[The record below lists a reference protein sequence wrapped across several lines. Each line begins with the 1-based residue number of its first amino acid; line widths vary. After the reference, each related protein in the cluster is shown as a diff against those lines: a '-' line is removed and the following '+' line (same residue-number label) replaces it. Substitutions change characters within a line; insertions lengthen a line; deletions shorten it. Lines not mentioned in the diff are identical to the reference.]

1 MISCL
6 KLYMDNIVNGV
17 SASSLFPEIPTIPFY
32 PENGSCW
39 GKLNVF
45 KTRVKKVITLD
56 IGTFRAKEIILQSP
70 DDKTIYTCQGLKAL
84 APYRCTYGYD
94 VIVSVGYALFV
105 HCRSDQEIIKELAQ
119 RNISI
124 SDRGISFLGKKFI
137 TYLALAHRESRQR
150 IRKAM
155 ALRGGYILHLDGTC
169 EGDSPHLFSGLDGIA
184 EIVLDNVKLPSEK
197 GELIIPFLRQI
208 KQQYGD
214 PIATVHDMGKGILS
228 AIEAVFPGK
237 PDFICH
243 FHFLSDIGK
252 DLLGDE
258 YKRIRDGL
266 KKLKIRSLL
275 RQKARALENT
285 VAVDHKAVEALKTSF
300 NKGEMEPSFLHQM
313 PALAA
318 FVMIRWT
325 FETSGQLKGYG
336 FPFDRLHLLFYHRLQ
351 EIYSFI
357 KQIRD
362 IPRERE
368 NKAYKPLYQLFE
380 SIKKV
385 IDDPELSKAVVQ
397 MEERVEV
404 FDNLRKALRIA
415 LPEGK
420 KGLNDDGDDLDNIKT
435 IEEKVKEFRE
445 QIMTDNR
452 LSQKDAYKKMIQQ
465 IDTYREKLFADPI
478 PVDTPCGRVFIQPQR
493 TNNTMERLFRDIK
506 RRNRKKSGTVSLSK
520 TLKAILADTPLV
532 KNLDNEEYLSIILD
546 GCSTLEERF
555 AKIDSNMVL
564 EEMKKDEKK
573 SERLHPELKKIIRH
587 PDLPQKLKALFAQHA

>member
-1 MISCL
+1 
-6 KLYMDNIVNGV
+6 MDKVVNGV
-17 SASSLFPEIPTIPFY
+17 SASSLFSEIPIIPFY
-32 PENGSCW
+32 PENRCCGEF
-39 GKLNVF
+39 NVF
-45 KTRVKKVITLD
+45 KTRMKKVVTLD
-56 IGTFRAKEIILQSP
+56 IGAFRAKEIILQSP
-70 DDKTIYTCQGLKAL
+70 EDKSIYASQGLKAL
-84 APYRCTYGYD
+84 TPYRCTYGYD

-137 TYLALAHRESRQR
+137 TYLALAHRESRKR

-197 GELIIPFLRQI
+197 ADLIIPFLQQI
-208 KQQYGD
+208 KQQYGN

-228 AIEAVFPGK
+228 AIEVVFPGN

-258 YKRIRDGL
+258 YKQIRDGL
-266 KKLKIRSLL
+266 KRLKIRSIL
-275 RQKARALENT
+275 RQKARTLEST
-285 VAVDHKAVEALKTSF
+285 VAEDHKAVEALKAGF
-300 NKGEMEPSFLHQM
+300 NKGKMEPSFLHKM

-318 FVMIRWT
+318 FVMIRWA
-325 FETSGQLKGYG
+325 FEKSGQLNGYG
-336 FPFDRLHLLFYHRLQ
+336 FPFDRLHLLFYHRLK

-357 KQIRD
+357 EQVRN
-362 IPRERE
+362 IPLRRE
-368 NKAYKPLYQLFE
+368 NKAHKPLYQLFE
-380 SIKKV
+380 PIKKV
-385 IDDPELSKAVVQ
+385 IDDPVLSKAVAE

-420 KGLNDDGDDLDNIKT
+420 KGLNDDGDDMDIKT
-435 IEEKVKEFRE
+435 IEEKVKEFRD
-445 QIMTDNR
+445 QITTDKH
-452 LSQKDAYKKMIQQ
+452 LSQKDAYKKMVQQ
-465 IDTYREKLFADPI
+465 IDTYWEKLFADPI

-493 TNNTMERLFRDIK
+493 TNNIIERLFRDIK
-506 RRNRKKSGTVSLSK
+506 RRNRKKSGVVSLNK

-532 KNLDNEEYLSIILD
+532 KNLDNEEYLRIILD

-555 AKIDSNMVL
+555 ARIDSNMVV
-564 EEMKKDEKK
+564 EELKKAEKK

-587 PDLPQKLKALFAQHA
+587 PELPQKLKALFA